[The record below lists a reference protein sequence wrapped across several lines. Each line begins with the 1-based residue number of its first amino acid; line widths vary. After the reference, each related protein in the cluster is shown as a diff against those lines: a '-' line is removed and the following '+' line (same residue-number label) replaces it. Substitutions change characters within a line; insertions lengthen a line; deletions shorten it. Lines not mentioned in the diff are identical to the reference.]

1 MVQEMT
7 GGLNACRDKICSMKA
22 DVFLDVLWQ
31 ERASAVLRT
40 SDRDAAKSAMEAAV
54 LGGFRIIE
62 FTLTIPG
69 AMDLIK
75 DFSWHSDLI
84 VGAGTVLSVESA
96 REAVSRG
103 AKFLVSPVV
112 DPEVIAAA
120 RELDVAIIPGAFTP
134 TEMLAAYRL
143 GAPLQKLFPGPPDG
157 AKYVKACLGPMPFLR
172 IVPSHSS
179 VDASNAVEYLQAGA
193 YAVAFVG
200 SLFDPLEIEQKKFS
214 RIEERARVLR
224 QLVHSFK
231 R

>member
-1 MVQEMT
+1 
-7 GGLNACRDKICSMKA
+7 MKTKE
-22 DVFLDVLWQ
+22 FLDALWQ

-40 SDRDAAKSAMEAAV
+40 DNQETAKKAMEAAV

-84 VGAGTVLSVESA
+84 VGAGTVLSVENA

-112 DPEVIAAA
+112 DPEVITFAK
-120 RELDVAIIPGAFTP
+120 EMDVAVIPGTFTP
-134 TEMLAAYRL
+134 TEMLQAYRL
-143 GAPLQKLFPGPPDG
+143 GAPLQKLFPDPPNGP
-157 AKYVKACLGPMPFLR
+157 KYVRSCLAPMPFLR
-172 IVPSHSS
+172 LVPSHGG
-179 VDASNAVEYLQAGA
+179 VDATNALAYLEAGA

-200 SLFDPLEIEQKKFS
+200 SLFDAQDLQHQKYDRIEQ
-214 RIEERARVLR
+214 RARSIRELI
-224 QLVHSFK
+224 HSFE

>member
-1 MVQEMT
+1 
-7 GGLNACRDKICSMKA
+7 MKT
-22 DVFLDVLWQ
+22 DEFLDALWQ
-31 ERASAVLRT
+31 ERSTAVLRT
-40 SDRDAAKSAMEAAV
+40 NSQEAAKQAMEAAV

-84 VGAGTVLSVESA
+84 VGAGSVLSVENA

-112 DPEVIAAA
+112 DREVIAAA
-120 RELDVAIIPGAFTP
+120 KEMDVAMIPGTFTP
-134 TEMLAAYRL
+134 TEMLSAYRL
-143 GAPLQKLFPGPPDG
+143 GAPLQKLFPDPPGGP
-157 AKYVKACLGPMPFLR
+157 KYLRACLAPMPFLHL
-172 IVPSHSS
+172 IPSHGG
-179 VDASNAVEYLQAGA
+179 VDATNALAYLESGA

-200 SLFDPLEIEQKKFS
+200 HLFDPDDIQQKKFD
-214 RIEERARVLR
+214 RIEERARALR
-224 QLVHSFK
+224 QLIHSYQ